1 MSERQFSKQAE
12 LDFMHNFRHDTEGDR
27 WAKHEIE
34 TLRQQLT
41 EREKYVKLL
50 RDAIHDGCLC
60 IAQYGEQ
67 PPDCLLEALAATEPK
82 P

>member
-1 MSERQFSKQAE
+1 MTKCRDCDPIEAARQTGYMAGQASRDDE
-12 LDFMHNFRHDTEGDR
+12 FAE
-27 WAKHEIE
+27 
-34 TLRQQLT
+34 LRQQLT

-60 IAQYGEQ
+60 IAQYWEQ